1 VPYRILHLADLHLDR
16 AFAGI
21 GCFGDA
27 ARRRREGLR
36 DALRRA
42 GSAAADLACNAVT
55 IAGDLYENER
65 ADLDTGRFLAETF
78 ASWAP
83 IRVVLA
89 PGNHDPLQPGTLYAR
104 TEWPDN
110 VHLFTDTV
118 LRPLAMAEGLT
129 VWGLAHREPS
139 WAGDPLVCSPVGDD
153 GGVHL
158 ALFHGAEL
166 GSRPEGKS
174 VHGPFRA
181 ERIAERGFALALCG
195 HYHRRRVDLSARLVY
210 PGSPEPLTF
219 DEEGQRGPVLV
230 QVAEDGTI
238 GADPLTLNAW
248 TADSVE
254 CDVSG
259 ATSASYILDSIR
271 ATGASSVADRDVERL
286 MLHADLVGE
295 VAADITIDLPTLE
308 NALSE
313 ASGAAVV
320 RVRDVTTAALDV
332 PALAADRTARGE
344 FTRQVLGALEQSA
357 DPAEKAVLRDALRY
371 GLQALSGVEVGL
383 R

>member
-1 VPYRILHLADLHLDR
+1 LPYRILHLADLHLDR
-16 AFAGI
+16 AFAGV

-36 DALRRA
+36 EALRRT
-42 GSAAADLACNAVT
+42 GRVAADLACDAVT
-55 IAGDLYENER
+55 IAGDVYENER
-65 ADLDTGRFLAETF
+65 ADLETGRFLAETF
-78 ASWAP
+78 AAWAP
-83 IRVVLA
+83 IRVLLA
-89 PGNHDPLQPGTLYAR
+89 PGNHDPFQPGTLYAR

-110 VHLFTDTV
+110 VHIFTDTV
-118 LRPLAMAEGLT
+118 LRPLALADGLT
-129 VWGLAHREPS
+129 LWGLAHREPA
-139 WAGDPLVCSPVGDD
+139 WAGDPLVCTPVGED

-195 HYHRRRVDLSARLVY
+195 HYHRQRVDLAARLVY

-219 DEEGQRGPVLV
+219 DEDGERGPVLI
-230 QVAEDGTI
+230 QVAEDG
-238 GADPLTLNAW
+238 GVAADPLALNAW
-248 TADSVE
+248 TSLCVE
-254 CDVSG
+254 CDVAG
-259 ATSASYILDSIR
+259 ATSASYILDCVR
-271 ATGASSVADRDVERL
+271 ATGASSIVGRDAERL
-286 MLHADLVGE
+286 MLHVDLVGE
-295 VAADITIDLPTLE
+295 VAADITLDLPTLE

-313 ASGAAVV
+313 ASAAAVV
-320 RVRDVTTAALDV
+320 RVRDATAAALDV

-344 FTRQVLGALEQSA
+344 FTRQVLAALEHCTDA
-357 DPAEKAVLRDALRY
+357 AERAVLDDALRY
-371 GLQALSGVEVGL
+371 GLQALCNVEVGL